1 MNSKQFTTVNSN
13 TKTVNHFK
21 NIGMYILKNRTITL
35 FFLILIISVVASMM
49 YKTFPTT
56 ANFRAIILNMSIDTI
71 VAIGMMI
78 LLISGVFDLSVGSVI
93 ALSGA
98 VAARL
103 VYYHGVNTWVAIA
116 IALLI
121 SLAIGLFNGVMIAK
135 VGVNPM
141 IVGISM
147 MGIIRGIA
155 MLVAGSGIAN
165 LPKEFIKIA
174 DIEFLGLRIPVWY
187 MLILVLIFYLLVTK
201 TKFFKRYFYI
211 GGNEKAAMLSGIN
224 VAKMRIISFMISSG
238 LAGLAGIILTSRLG
252 AAVSSTGQSMEMR
265 TITACILGGASLA
278 GGQGG
283 IVGAALGTLF
293 MGLIN
298 NLMVISKVSTNWQSI
313 VIGAILMLAITLDVF
328 ITKRTRV
335 KN

>member
-1 MNSKQFTTVNSN
+1 MDSKQFTSVNN
-13 TKTVNHFK
+13 DKKLVNQFK
-21 NIGMYILKNRTITL
+21 SIGLYILKNRTITL
-35 FFLILIISVVASMM
+35 FFLILIVSIVAGMI
-49 YKTFPTT
+49 YRTFPTA

-103 VYYHGVNTWVAIA
+103 VYYQHVNTWVAIA
-116 IALLI
+116 IAMLI

-147 MGIIRGIA
+147 MGIIIGVA

-174 DIEFLGLRIPVWY
+174 DIQFLGLRIPVWY
-187 MLILVLIFYLLVTK
+187 MLVLVFIFYLLVTK

-224 VAKMRIISFMISSG
+224 VVKMRIISFMISSG

-298 NLMVISKVSTNWQSI
+298 NLMVISKISTNWQSI

>member
-1 MNSKQFTTVNSN
+1 MDSKQFTSVNN
-13 TKTVNHFK
+13 DKKLVNQFK
-21 NIGMYILKNRTITL
+21 SIGLYILKNRTITL
-35 FFLILIISVVASMM
+35 FFLILIVSIVAGMI
-49 YKTFPTT
+49 YRTFPTA

-103 VYYHGVNTWVAIA
+103 VYYQHVNTWVAIA
-116 IALLI
+116 IAMLI

-147 MGIIRGIA
+147 MGIIRGVA

-174 DIEFLGLRIPVWY
+174 DIQFLGLRIPVWY
-187 MLILVLIFYLLVTK
+187 MLVLVFIFYLLVTK

-224 VAKMRIISFMISSG
+224 VVKMRIISFMISSG

-298 NLMVISKVSTNWQSI
+298 NLMVISKISTNWQSI

>member
-1 MNSKQFTTVNSN
+1 LDSKQFITVNN
-13 TKTVNHFK
+13 DKKRVNHFK
-21 NIGMYILKNRTITL
+21 NIGLYILKNRTITL
-35 FFLILIISVVASMM
+35 FFLILIVSIVASMV
-49 YKTFPTT
+49 YKTFPTA

-71 VAIGMMI
+71 IAIGMMI

-98 VAARL
+98 IAARL
-103 VYYHGVNTWVAIA
+103 VYYQHFNTWVAIA
-116 IALLI
+116 ITMLI
-121 SLAIGLFNGVMIAK
+121 CLAIGLFNGVMIAK

-147 MGIIRGIA
+147 MGILRGVA

-174 DIEFLGLRIPVWY
+174 DIQLLGFRIPVWY
-187 MLILVLIFYLLVTK
+187 MLILVLIFNLLVTK

-224 VAKMRIISFMISSG
+224 VSKMRIISFMISSG
-238 LAGLAGIILTSRLG
+238 LAGLGGIILTSRLG

-265 TITACILGGASLA
+265 AITACILGGASLA

-313 VIGAILMLAITLDVF
+313 VIGVILMLAITLDVF